1 MLLLLATASP
11 FGCHDPCNP
20 GHGMGNVCQGAGE
33 EPSLADVGGGGTSIS
48 LPIAGGESA
57 RCTQGVG
64 GSYSHTGDSTE
75 FGIDI
80 DTPNDSDMEL
90 YAPVGGTVYVHTES
104 ATSGF
109 GYHTS
114 IDIGG
119 GFYVVIA
126 HFSEIFVE
134 DGSGVAAGQLLGY
147 DGCTGACSGDHVHVG
162 LMEGD
167 PAEMAQFADSVD
179 VLIRTADMDEEDPA
193 FGDVAASDFVCGTS
207 SGHVYASD
215 LAVAKWHPDGTLV
228 MAPNDPKVYL
238 VEDGTARHVA
248 DETVFWSH
256 NWDFDDLTYVSDE
269 ELACLG
275 TGEEI
280 AEEGSVAAGYGED
293 GGAWLLVEDTDG
305 SAWKQRLPG
314 GAEEEVMASWGLSGD
329 LGMDPIFSEDTLDA
343 YLTRL
348 GTAPFRDGT
357 VLKESGRSDVYV
369 VSDGIALPV
378 KDWDTYLLL
387 GFGGRDILEVDDGL
401 VVEVMGGGSVGSCA
415 AGIWCLD
422 AEAVTACGGGLELG
436 SGGEAGGEEYDT
448 GATEDEGDSVDEGD
462 EEEIDA
468 DGDGVADAEDNC
480 PLHDNGDQGDIDGD
494 GDGDSCDTDMDG
506 DGVANADDCDMLDAS
521 VGECPEEAEDTGS
534 DPSTGSGSSSEDDD
548 YLWIDGDLLCFSA
561 DGFAFPYDAADA
573 YLVGYG
579 GRTLALDFTFQED
592 FRLSESGG
600 PYCLD
605 TSALDLDD
613 YEATLVSSL
622 DSSGGAASS
631 YADTGDWWD
640 NYDFCTGGSDAALQF
655 CAFQGGWDYL
665 VAFSVTSS
673 GLFANGDGA

>member
-1 MLLLLATASP
+1 MRVLLLLATTSLIA
-11 FGCHDPCNP
+11 CHDPCNP
-20 GHGMGNVCQGAGE
+20 GHGMGNVCQSAGE
-33 EPSLADVGGGGTSIS
+33 DPSLADVGGGGTSIP
-48 LPIAGGESA
+48 LPFAEGESA

-75 FGIDI
+75 FGIDL
-80 DTPNDSDMEL
+80 DTPNDSDVEI
-90 YAPVGGTVYVHTES
+90 YAPVGGIVRVHTES

-109 GYHTS
+109 GYHVS

-119 GFYVVIA
+119 GSYVVIA
-126 HFSEIFVE
+126 HFSQIFVV
-134 DGSGVAAGQLLGY
+134 DGDEVAAGQLIGY

-179 VLIRTADMDEEDPA
+179 VLFRTADMDADDPA

-207 SGHVYASD
+207 DGHVYASD
-215 LAVAKWHPDGTLV
+215 LAVGKWHPDGTLV
-228 MAPNDPKVYL
+228 MAPNDPKVYM
-238 VEDGTARHVA
+238 VEDGKARHVA
-248 DETVFWSH
+248 NETVFWSH
-256 NWDFDDLTYVSDE
+256 NWDFEDLVYVSDE
-269 ELACLG
+269 EIACF
-275 TGEEI
+275 GEGAEI
-280 AEEGSVAAGYGED
+280 ASEGSVRAGYGED
-293 GGAWLLVEDTDG
+293 GGTWLLVEDTDG

-314 GAEEEVMASWGLSGD
+314 GEEEEVMASWGLSGD
-329 LGMDPIFSEDTLDA
+329 LGMDEIFPEETLDA

-348 GTAPFRDGT
+348 GTAPFRDGS

-369 VSDGIALPV
+369 TSNGVALPV

-387 GFGGRDILEVDDGL
+387 GFGGRDILELDDGA
-401 VVEVMGGGSVGSCA
+401 VAEVMGDGNVGSCA

-436 SGGEAGGEEYDT
+436 SGEAGGEEVDT
-448 GATEDEGDSVDEGD
+448 GAA
-462 EEEIDA
+462 EEEEGVDTGEEA
-468 DGDGVADAEDNC
+468 EEEPDTDGDGVPDADDNC
-480 PLHDNGDQGDIDGD
+480 PLHDNVDQGDIDRD

-506 DGVANADDCDMLDAS
+506 DGVSNTDDCDMLDPS
-521 VGECPEEAEDTGS
+521 VGECEEEAVEEEEEEEADT
-534 DPSTGSGSSSEDDD
+534 DEWAD
-548 YLWIDGDLLCFSA
+548 YIWIDGDSLCFSA
-561 DGFAFPYDAADA
+561 DGFAFPYDSADA

-600 PYCLD
+600 AYCLD
-605 TSALDLDD
+605 TSALDFDD

-622 DSSGGAASS
+622 DASGGSATSH
-631 YADTGDWWD
+631 ADTGDWWD
-640 NYDFCTGGSDAALQF
+640 NYDFCTSGSDAAAQF
-655 CAFQGGWDYL
+655 CASQGGWDYL